1 MKFFERSE
9 VIMNGIKINPHLG
22 LLEALEAAQLI
33 DRKLSVT
40 ANNLANVDTPGYKA
54 DGVAFIEVLMR
65 KIGPRYTKIYKET
78 QSFIRKEQG
87 VLEYTGNP
95 LHLAIVGEGFFKVQ
109 TPNGIAYTRAG
120 NFTLD
125 TQRRLVTLEG
135 YPVLANGVPVVVDPG
150 MTREGYITMENS
162 KLQVSPEGILSIDMT
177 EIGRLDVVTFDD
189 YSKLKKLGKNLYVSE
204 GAQEIRAEN
213 YEIKQ
218 GYVEKSNVN
227 PLKEMVNLIEIQRT
241 FEAIQKS
248 IRSLDEETERLITTT
263 QR

>member
-1 MKFFERSE
+1 MA
-9 VIMNGIKINPHLG
+9 MDGIRINPHLG
-22 LLEALEAAQLI
+22 LLEALEAAQLM
-33 DRKLSVT
+33 DRRLTVT

-54 DGVAFIEVLMR
+54 DSIAFIEILMK
-65 KIGPRYTKIYKET
+65 KIGPKYKKIYKES
-78 QSFIRKEQG
+78 QFFIKREQG

-95 LHLAIVGEGFFKVQ
+95 LHFAIVGEGFFKVQ
-109 TPNGIAYTRAG
+109 TPNGVAYTRAG

-125 TQRRLVTLEG
+125 RERRLVTPEG
-135 YPVLANGVPVVVDPG
+135 YPVLANGTPVVVDPG

-189 YSKLKKLGKNLYVSE
+189 YSKIRKLGQNLYVSD

-218 GYVEKSNVN
+218 GYIEKSNVN
-227 PLKEMVNLIEIQRT
+227 PIREMVNLIEIQRT
-241 FEAIQKS
+241 FEAIQRS

>member
-1 MKFFERSE
+1 
-9 VIMNGIKINPHLG
+9 MNGIRINPHLG
-22 LLEALEAAQLI
+22 LLETLEAAQLI
-33 DRKLSVT
+33 DRKLTVT

-54 DGVAFIEVLMR
+54 DGIAFIEVLMK
-65 KIGPRYTKIYKET
+65 KIGPKHKKIYKEL
-78 QSFIRKEQG
+78 QPIIRKEQG
-87 VLEYTGNP
+87 FLEYTGDP

-125 TQRRLVTLEG
+125 TQRRLVTPEG
-135 YPVLANGVPVVVDPG
+135 YLVLANGTPVVIDPG

-177 EIGRLDVVTFDD
+177 EIGRLDIVTFDD
-189 YSKLKKLGKNLYVSE
+189 YSKIKKLGENLYVSE
-204 GAQEIRAEN
+204 GARELRAEN

-218 GYVEKSNVN
+218 GYIEKSNVN
-227 PLKEMVNLIEIQRT
+227 PIREMVNLIEIHRT
-241 FEAIQKS
+241 FEAVQRS
-248 IRSLDEETERLITTT
+248 IRTLDEETEKLITIT

>member
-1 MKFFERSE
+1 MD
-9 VIMNGIKINPHLG
+9 GIKINPHLG
-22 LLEALEAAQLI
+22 LLEALEAAQLM
-33 DRKLSVT
+33 DRKLTVA

-54 DGVAFIEVLMR
+54 DGLAFIEVLMR
-65 KIGPRYTKIYKET
+65 KIGPKYVKAYKET
-78 QSFIRKEQG
+78 QQFIRKGQG

-95 LHLAIVGEGFFKVQ
+95 IHFAIVGDGFFKVQ
-109 TPNGIAYTRAG
+109 TPKGIAYTRAG

-125 TQRRLVTLEG
+125 TQRRLVTPEG
-135 YPVLANGVPVVVDPG
+135 YPVLANGTPVVVDPG

-189 YSKLKKLGKNLYVSE
+189 YSKLKKIGENLYISE

-218 GYVEKSNVN
+218 GYIERSNVN
-227 PLKEMVNLIEIQRT
+227 PIREMVSLIEIHRT
-241 FEAIQKS
+241 FEAIQRS
-248 IRSLDEETERLITTT
+248 IRSWDEETEKLITTT